1 MNSQEIIEKTLALN
15 LFEPSK
21 KRSNFFILGSWYSY
35 NNSQE
40 CLFTADIPFHFLQ
53 YVCLSLSLSEHISE
67 LHEYIKKAKPSE
79 PTLVEEYNQ
88 NKIGLPSFCVLNCRQ
103 ENVIGVFSDYL
114 MSQAVKKN
122 TTIVKHFWRTTFENN
137 TDHLGI
143 KYSIFNKKFQTFE
156 DYKTKT
162 KFIKDYKTRDN
173 VNLLMEFSKLW
184 LVKR

>member
-21 KRSNFFILGSWYSY
+21 KRSNFFILGSEYRY

-40 CLFTADIPFHFLQ
+40 CLFTADVPFHFLQ
-53 YVCLSLSLSEHISE
+53 YVCLSLSLSEHIPE
-67 LHEYIKKAKPSE
+67 LREYIKKAKPSE

-103 ENVIGVFSDYL
+103 ENVIGVFSDYWL
-114 MSQAVKKN
+114 SQAVKKN
-122 TTIVKHFWRTTFENN
+122 TTICYFWRTTFEDR
-137 TDHLGI
+137 TDYLGI

-173 VNLLMEFSKLW
+173 INLLMEFSKLW